1 MMASNQWVL
10 GRGVSRAKNENQEE
24 GGAFGERAL
33 LIAMAPAWLWGVW
46 REGRC
51 DLNPLMASA

>member
-1 MMASNQWVL
+1 MASNQWVL

-33 LIAMAPAWLWGVW
+33 LIIMAPTWALGSVE
-46 REGRC
+46 RGKV
-51 DLNPLMASA
+51 